1 MSIKVL
7 IADDIASIRALEKMA
22 LETEVEIEVVGEAA
36 DAPEAIRLTGA
47 LKPDV
52 IVMDLRMPGDGFTAT
67 RVVKARRPQ
76 VKVLAIT
83 ADLELCGPDFIRALG
98 ADAVLPKTA
107 IGQELTATIKRL
119 VRVAA

>member
-7 IADDIASIRALEKMA
+7 IADDIACVRKLEKTA
-22 LETEVEIEVVGEAA
+22 FETDVEIELVGEAA
-36 DAPEAIRLTGA
+36 DAPEAIRLAGA

-52 IVMDLRMPGDGFTAT
+52 IVMDVRMPEDGFTAT
-67 RVVKARRPQ
+67 HVVKARRPQ

-83 ADLELCGPDFIRALG
+83 ADLELYGPDFVRELG
-98 ADAVLPKTA
+98 ADALLRKTS

-119 VRVAA
+119 VRVVA